1 MLTPRRLL
9 VLAVVAA
16 VVFPGCEFGRRYVN
30 KPWGAGTYVPAI
42 VCGAIGAG
50 VGVLIEDQIPGE
62 SKATI
67 YYPDGSSRT
76 EKSKDDAE
84 YWRGGTIGAAS
95 GAALCAL
102 LGHYLFDPEVTPVP
116 APTPTPTP
124 EPLPPVSSKRIV
136 LRGVHFDFDKSDLRA
151 DSRPT
156 LEETADTLKDN
167 PGVHI
172 TVEGHTDAQ
181 GTEIYNERLSVRRA
195 EAVFRYLVN
204 RGVAPERMEVVGYG
218 ESKPVASNDT
228 EEGRAQNRRVE
239 LRVANQSGNRATD
252 GEPSPAEPPSVDVP
266 AAAGEVPASDE

>member
-50 VGVLIEDQIPGE
+50 VGVLIEDQIPGT

-67 YYPDGSSRT
+67 YYPDGSSHT

-84 YWRGGTIGAAS
+84 YWRGGTIGAVS

-102 LGHYLFDPEVTPVP
+102 VGHYLFDPEVTP
-116 APTPTPTP
+116 APTPTATP
-124 EPLPPVSSKRIV
+124 EPLPPPSSKRIV
-136 LRGVHFDFDKSDLRA
+136 LRGVHFDFDKSELRA

-156 LEETADTLKDN
+156 LEEAADTLKDN
-167 PGVHI
+167 TGVHV
-172 TVEGHTDAQ
+172 TVEGHTDSQ

-204 RGVAPERMEVVGYG
+204 RGIAPERMEVVGYG

-239 LRVANQSGNRATD
+239 LHVANQPAERGTHL
-252 GEPSPAEPPSVDVP
+252 EPSPVEPPSVEVP
-266 AAAGEVPASDE
+266 AANDEVPVSDE

>member
-9 VLAVVAA
+9 VIAVVAA

-50 VGVLIEDQIPGE
+50 VGVLIEDQIPGT

-67 YYPDGSSRT
+67 YYPDGSSHT
-76 EKSKDDAE
+76 EKSKDNPE

-102 LGHYLFDPEVTPVP
+102 LGHYLLDPEVTP

-124 EPLPPVSSKRIV
+124 EPLPPPSSKRIV
-136 LRGVHFDFDKSDLRA
+136 LRGVHFDFDKSELRT

-156 LEETADTLKDN
+156 LDEAADTLKENTD
-167 PGVHI
+167 VHI
-172 TVEGHTDAQ
+172 MVEGNTDSQ

-204 RGVAPERMEVVGYG
+204 RGIAPERMEVVGYG

-239 LRVANQSGNRATD
+239 LHVANPPAGRGAYIA
-252 GEPSPAEPPSVDVP
+252 PSPVEPPSVDVP
-266 AAAGEVPASDE
+266 AADDDVPVSDE

>member
-9 VLAVVAA
+9 VLAVVAV
-16 VVFPGCEFGRRYVN
+16 VVFSGCEFGRRYVN

-50 VGVLIEDQIPGE
+50 VGVLIEDQIPGT

-67 YYPDGSSRT
+67 YYPDGSSRR
-76 EKSKDDAE
+76 EKSKDDPE

-102 LGHYLFDPEVTPVP
+102 LGHYLFDPEITPV
-116 APTPTPTP
+116 PTPTPTP
-124 EPLPPVSSKRIV
+124 EPLPTPSSKRIV
-136 LRGVHFDFDKSDLRA
+136 LRGVLFDFDKSDIRPEF
-151 DSRPT
+151 RPT
-156 LEETADTLKDN
+156 LDEATDTLKDN

-172 TVEGHTDAQ
+172 TVEGNTDSQ
-181 GTEIYNERLSVRRA
+181 GAEIYNERLSVRRA

-204 RGVAPERMEVVGYG
+204 RGIAPERMEVVGYG

-239 LRVANQSGNRATD
+239 LHVANQQAEPD
-252 GEPSPAEPPSVDVP
+252 PFGEPRPAVPPSIEVP
-266 AAAGEVPASDE
+266 AADDEVPGSDE